1 MNPTLYVP
9 NPIAGWDVPSRSG
22 IVGQSMR
29 DCFCSGVT
37 WREDI
42 LFREVIFDDDLDTGP
57 REDATKLAT
66 VLRLGRAAAI
76 GFGSA
81 VIRILSM
88 PSSLI
93 VCQQV
98 LVVASCRFKANASFE
113 N

>member
-29 DCFCSGVT
+29 DCFCSGV

-42 LFREVIFDDDLDTGP
+42 FREMIFDDDDLDTGP

-66 VLRLGRAAAI
+66 VRLGRAAAI

-81 VIRILSM
+81 VTRILSM
-88 PSSLI
+88 PNSFI
-93 VCQQV
+93 VNSQQV
-98 LVVASCRFKANASFE
+98 LVASCECKLQAKSFE
-113 N
+113 NM